1 MVNKSPLATTVAAL
15 SIVAVTSAGAVVGPT
30 PAGDIVGQGAV
41 GAIRTFGDDIGLTVG
56 LNQTSSFTAA
66 FRGATG
72 YSDRPNEE
80 PVNFLCKFLIWS
92 FLCCLLATRGQARE
106 TKLGDGI

>member
-15 SIVAVTSAGAVVGPT
+15 SIVAVTSAGAAVDPISV
-30 PAGDIVGQGAV
+30 GDIVGQGPVRGQSAPSV
-41 GAIRTFGDDIGLTVG
+41 TDIGLTVG
-56 LNQTSSFTAA
+56 LNQMSSFTAA

-80 PVNFLCKFLIWS
+80 VP
-92 FLCCLLATRGQARE
+92 Q
-106 TKLGDGI
+106 

>member
-41 GAIRTFGDDIGLTVG
+41 GAIRTFGDDIGLKSV
-56 LNQTSSFTAA
+56 
-66 FRGATG
+66 
-72 YSDRPNEE
+72 
-80 PVNFLCKFLIWS
+80 
-92 FLCCLLATRGQARE
+92 
-106 TKLGDGI
+106 

>member
-1 MVNKSPLATTVAAL
+1 LAK
-15 SIVAVTSAGAVVGPT
+15 GRW
-30 PAGDIVGQGAV
+30 
-41 GAIRTFGDDIGLTVG
+41 GAIRAFGDDIGLTVG

-80 PVNFLCKFLIWS
+80 PMNFLCKFLIWS
-92 FLCCLLATRGQARE
+92 FLCCLLATRGQAQE
-106 TKLGDGI
+106 TELGDGI